1 MTIFGGILMEAGQNI
16 VCVKQYPLSSPCC
29 RGRMSTRVTSKGQ
42 AAIPKTVR
50 DFLGIG
56 PGSRVEYRRI
66 KDGSGVSV
74 LPGFF
79 IAPMPRLP
87 A

>member
-1 MTIFGGILMEAGQNI
+1 
-16 VCVKQYPLSSPCC
+16 
-29 RGRMSTRVTSKGQ
+29 MSTRVTRKGQ
-42 AAIPKTVR
+42 AAIPKAVR

>member
-1 MTIFGGILMEAGQNI
+1 
-16 VCVKQYPLSSPCC
+16 
-29 RGRMSTRVTSKGQ
+29 MSKMVTSKGQ
-42 AAIPKTVR
+42 LAIPKAVR
-50 DFLGIG
+50 DFHGIG

-66 KDGSGVSV
+66 KDGSRVSV

-79 IAPMPRLP
+79 IVPMPRLP